1 MKQLYK
7 KLFKDDFIYYY
18 KRLFPY
24 IKPYAFRV
32 AVATFISLPI
42 GAMEGLMAWA
52 IKPFT
57 DGVLVGKN
65 VHMAQY
71 FTIGIILFAI
81 VQGILN
87 YISTYT
93 NNWVGMKITNDIKR
107 ELFNK
112 LLRLETAFYDKSA
125 TGYIV
130 SRFSSDVDAA
140 SSGLIGNV
148 KAFLQRVFTSM
159 ALIGVLVYNSW
170 QLAIIAIIVLVSSF
184 YPLTR
189 LRNKLKY
196 ISEEGVKVGSSV
208 YTNFNESCSGNR
220 IVAAYNLQ
228 DTQEKKFVGSINNAF
243 RLSMKSA
250 QISGWLGPI
259 MHIIASIGIAT
270 VVGFGSYL
278 ITSNKL
284 SAGSFASFVLAL
296 IALYNP
302 MRGLGGTILQA
313 QNSFFAIGRI
323 LELLDYKPKIKDK
336 DNAVNIQNVQNGI
349 KFENVWFEYEKGRP
363 ILKDINL
370 EVKIGETLALVGNS
384 GGGKSTIVNLVPRFY
399 DVIEGSIKIDGIN
412 VKDIGTSSL
421 RNNIAV
427 VFQDNFLFDG
437 TIKDNILLGKADA
450 TEEELQKAVKD
461 AFLDEFIATLEKG
474 LDTQIGERGVLL
486 SGGQKQRVAIARA
499 LIKNAPI
506 VILDEAT
513 SALDNKSEAI
523 VQKAIDSLMFN
534 RTVFVIAHRL
544 STVQNATRIAVI
556 DDGHIVEIGSHE
568 ELIEKSDGTY
578 KNLYYAQFKQ
588 KEDLQKAVEI

>member
-1 MKQLYK
+1 MKLYK
-7 KLFKDDFIYYY
+7 KIFKDDFIYYY
-18 KRLFPY
+18 KRLFLY
-24 IKPYAFRV
+24 VKPYMFRV
-32 AVATFISLPI
+32 LVATFISLPI
-42 GAMEGLMAWA
+42 GAMEGLMAWS

-71 FTIGIILFAI
+71 FTIGIIVFAL

-112 LLRLETAFYDKSA
+112 LLKLETAFYDKNA

-130 SRFSSDVDAA
+130 SRFLSDVDSA
-140 SSGLIGNV
+140 SNGLIGNV
-148 KAFLQRVFTSM
+148 RTFLQRIFTSI
-159 ALIGVLVYNSW
+159 ALIGVLIYNSW
-170 QLAIIAIIVLVSSF
+170 QLAIIAVIVLVSSF
-184 YPLTR
+184 LPLAK
-189 LRNKLKY
+189 LRKKLKY
-196 ISEEGVKVGSSV
+196 ISEEGVKVNSHV

-228 DTQEKKFVGSINNAF
+228 DTQEKKFMGSINNAF

-259 MHIIASIGIAT
+259 MHIIASIGIAI

-284 SAGSFASFVLAL
+284 TAGSFASFVLAL

-302 MRGLGGTILQA
+302 MRGIGGTVIQA

-323 LELLDYKPKIKDK
+323 LELLDYKTQIKDK
-336 DNAVNIQNVQNGI
+336 HDAVEVQNVQNGI
-349 KFENVWFEYEKGRP
+349 KFENVRFEYEKDKP
-363 ILKDINL
+363 ILNNINL
-370 EVKIGETLALVGNS
+370 DVKIGETLALVGNS
-384 GGGKSTIVNLVPRFY
+384 GGGKSTIVNLIPRFY
-399 DVIEGSIKIDGIN
+399 DVLEGSIKIDD
-412 VKDIGTSSL
+412 VDIRNIKLDSL

-437 TIKDNILLGKADA
+437 TIRDNILLGNADA
-450 TEEELQKAVKD
+450 TEEELQKAIRD
-461 AFLDEFIATLEKG
+461 SFLDEFITTLEKG

-523 VQKAIDSLMFN
+523 VQKAIDSLMQN

-544 STVQNATRIAVI
+544 STVKNATRIAVI
-556 DDGHIVEIGSHE
+556 DDGHIVETGSHDD
-568 ELIEKSDGTY
+568 LVAKTDGIY

-588 KEDLQKAVEI
+588 KEKEQITVEV